1 MRKKQAD
8 AQSDLQRQMQALG
21 VVERETLEDRTYKL
35 MVTIARRERRAVF
48 PGDIYGSLPDA
59 TRAQVQGCIQRLML
73 QGRVLKAR
81 DGFKGG
87 GYIPRV
93 VE

>member
-1 MRKKQAD
+1 MRKKQD
-8 AQSDLQRQMQALG
+8 DDQSDLQRQMQALG

-35 MVTIARRERRAVF
+35 MVEIARKEKRAVF
-48 PGDIYGSLPDA
+48 PVDIYSALPDA

-81 DGFKGG
+81 DGFRGG